1 MMSGLI
7 RRADSFRLALSFL
20 TVLPVG
26 MASPPRELAPA
37 RAYFPLVGLLLGGAL
52 AALDLGL
59 RQAFPPAVV
68 GALVLAA
75 AVVATRAIHVEGFVD
90 SCDGLLGGAT
100 RERRLEI
107 LRDPRVGAFGV
118 VGGVVL
124 LLVQFT
130 ALAELPGRVR
140 IEMLVLF
147 PALSRWAVLA
157 AMEAFP
163 YARREGMGT
172 GFQAGRTRWQ
182 MAAGFAVAL
191 AASLGLAGVAGVVL
205 LAIAS
210 FVALVL
216 GRWMAG
222 MLGGLTGDSYG
233 AINELAA
240 VAVLLAAI
248 VLGNEASSLY
258 GAPFYSGG

>member
-1 MMSGLI
+1 
-7 RRADSFRLALSFL
+7 
-20 TVLPVG
+20 
-26 MASPPRELAPA
+26 
-37 RAYFPLVGLLLGGAL
+37 
-52 AALDLGL
+52 
-59 RQAFPPAVV
+59 
-68 GALVLAA
+68 
-75 AVVATRAIHVEGFVD
+75 
-90 SCDGLLGGAT
+90 
-100 RERRLEI
+100 
-107 LRDPRVGAFGV
+107 
-118 VGGVVL
+118 
-124 LLVQFT
+124 
-130 ALAELPGRVR
+130 GRVR

-163 YARREGMGT
+163 YARREGMGP

-182 MAAGFAVAL
+182 IAAGFAVAL
-191 AASLGLAGVAGVVL
+191 AASIGLAGVAGVVL

-210 FVALVL
+210 LVALAL
-216 GRWMAG
+216 GRWMAR